1 MLHFACSLNDCS
13 LDSCSLR
20 WLLLKRLLFRW
31 LPVLTFNKSRAVIIL
46 LILKVKIDSYFVDFE
61 KVTTIITTIIVTIT
75 IIITSND
82 ANNNNNNDNDNTSN
96 NSNNKINLV
105 TTQVHNEIALQHR
118 IPISWTFYKK
128 LVLKRY
134 LDTQICFW
142 NEIAVQHKIPIS
154 WTFIKHGLLLWPL
167 ETNF

>member
-20 WLLLKRLLFRW
+20 WLLLKKLLFRW

-46 LILKVKIDSYFVDFE
+46 LILKVKIDSYFVAFE

-82 ANNNNNNDNDNTSN
+82 TNNNNNNNNNNDNDNTSN
-96 NSNNKINLV
+96 NSNNNINLV

-118 IPISWTFYKK
+118 IPIS
-128 LVLKRY
+128 
-134 LDTQICFW
+134 
-142 NEIAVQHKIPIS
+142 
-154 WTFIKHGLLLWPL
+154 
-167 ETNF
+167 